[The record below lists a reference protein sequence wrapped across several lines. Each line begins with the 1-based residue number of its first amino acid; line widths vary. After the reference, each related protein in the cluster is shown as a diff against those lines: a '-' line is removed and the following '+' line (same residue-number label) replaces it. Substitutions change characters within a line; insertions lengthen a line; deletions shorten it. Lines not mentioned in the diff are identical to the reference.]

1 MATSAYAKL
10 KEEIAKLEE
19 QAAAA
24 REQEVAAVIADIR
37 AKIAEFGL
45 SPRDLGFSVA
55 SASRR
60 GGKGAKS
67 ALPPK
72 YRDPKTGATWSGRGR
87 HPSWIKT
94 AKNPDRFLIEN
105 Q

>member
-1 MATSAYAKL
+1 MATYAKL

-24 REQEVAAVIADIR
+24 REQEVSAVIADIR

-45 SPRDLGFSVA
+45 SPRDLGFSGA
-55 SASRR
+55 AASRR
-60 GGKGAKS
+60 GGKGAKP

-87 HPSWIKT
+87 QPAWIKA
-94 AKNPDRFLIEN
+94 AKNVERFLIEH

>member
-1 MATSAYAKL
+1 MATYAKL

-24 REQEVAAVIADIR
+24 REQEVSAVIADIR

-45 SPRDLGFSVA
+45 SPRDLGFSA
-55 SASRR
+55 AAASRR
-60 GGKGAKS
+60 GGGKGAKP
-67 ALPPK
+67 ALPSK
-72 YRDPKTGATWSGRGR
+72 YRDPKTGVTWSGRGR
-87 HPSWIKT
+87 QPGWIKT
-94 AKNPDRFLIEN
+94 AKNLDRFLIEN